1 MTTIVVVGSA
11 IILAVWAGVRFVKS
25 RRQSSDTGDFGH
37 VSQAWLIEQRSGG
50 RQDRF
55 SS

>member
-1 MTTIVVVGSA
+1 MTIVIAAAVVA
-11 IILAVWAGVRFVKS
+11 VAVWAAVRFWRG
-25 RRQSSDTGDFGH
+25 RRQATDTNDFGH
-37 VSQAWLIEQRSGG
+37 VSQSWLIEQRSGG